1 MRAAGVCA
9 CDEET
14 YTIRSPSVLL
24 RVGLGAGGDLGDDV
38 GEWDGSGEGE
48 AFGEGLLF
56 HEVGEDAGVG
66 SEAGECEA
74 VVCVDWYY
82 LFLVGGEFFGIAL

>member
-1 MRAAGVCA
+1 MRAACVCA

-24 RVGLGAGGDLGDDV
+24 RVGLGAGGDLGYNV
-38 GEWDGSGEGE
+38 GERDGSGEGE
-48 AFGEGLLF
+48 TFGEGLLF